1 MQSSEQEKAV
11 LVWQSKM
18 IVLFKFYAASQTIAL
33 DRECMRELSGAINIK
48 GKVNA
53 YQLAFPRIAK
63 SNMPFIHFWVC
74 SEPSWIAKRYKAI

>member
-18 IVLFKFYAASQTIAL
+18 IVLFKFYAASQTIVL
-33 DRECMRELSGAINIK
+33 DRGCMRELSGAVNIK

-63 SNMPFIHFWVC
+63 SNMPFIHSWFC
-74 SEPSWIAKRYKAI
+74 SENQMER